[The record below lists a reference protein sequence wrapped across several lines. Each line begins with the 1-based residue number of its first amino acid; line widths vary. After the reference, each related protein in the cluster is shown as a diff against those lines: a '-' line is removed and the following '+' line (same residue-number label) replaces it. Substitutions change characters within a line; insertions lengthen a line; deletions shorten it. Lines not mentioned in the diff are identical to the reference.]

1 MTTIDT
7 GTRLA
12 DLVTAHPRLARELE
26 RRGLDFC
33 CGGDQTMDEAC
44 RAAGL
49 DPATVAAE
57 LAAVTA
63 AADDERAPWAT
74 MGPAE
79 LVDHIVDSHH
89 RFLWDELPRA
99 EALAEKIAR
108 VHGARHPELAE
119 VRRLV
124 GELRTDLEQHLS
136 KEERLLFP
144 RIRELAGTGA
154 MASFP
159 CGSLSNPISVMFV
172 EHDRAGELLARLRVV
187 TDGYR
192 TPPDACASY
201 TACYESLAQIESDT
215 HLHVHKE
222 NNLLFPAVRR
232 LEDQAAAARSCGAPS

>member
-1 MTTIDT
+1 V
-7 GTRLA
+7 TRSKTEL
-12 DLVTAHPRLARELE
+12 RARAELP
-26 RRGLDFC
+26 
-33 CGGDQTMDEAC
+33 AAVYA
-44 RAAGL
+44 AAGAGDL
-49 DPATVAAE
+49 AYQRLRKLPEATARTLRTAGQ
-57 LAAVTA
+57 TA
-63 AADDERAPWAT
+63 AALRERLVSRELT
-74 MGPAE
+74 AE
-79 LVDHIVDSHH
+79 LSQMRVNA
-89 RFLWDELPRA
+89 RRRA
-99 EALAEKIAR
+99 EALAEKVAR

-124 GELRTDLEQHLS
+124 GELRTDMEQHLS

-159 CGSLSNPISVMFV
+159 CGSLSSPISVMLV

-201 TACYESLAQIESDT
+201 AACYESLAQIESDT

-222 NNLLFPAVRR
+222 NNLLFPAVLR
-232 LEDQAAAARSCGAPS
+232 LEEQAADARSCGSPA